1 MKYKKITCFLVT
13 VCLAATLNGFPV
25 IAMENDT
32 AIQGELTDTISYD
45 GVNEK
50 PEEAS
55 TDTEESSP
63 KAGTQEIEEPADQEE
78 ILEETAGSQENL
90 RENSWR
96 YQNGELISNSVSAYS
111 NERAAA
117 NAWTKV
123 NGNFI
128 SSSGEIIPNAIAKGI
143 DISYHNGTINWDKVK
158 NSDVDFVII
167 RCGYGDNYTSQDD
180 KKWLENVQACE
191 SRGIPYGVYIYSYAE
206 NVAQAQSE
214 ADHVLRLIRG
224 HKLSYPVFYDL
235 EDEPTTGRH
244 TNQEILNMTR
254 TFCTAIQNAGYN
266 VGVYANKYW
275 FTSKLTDSYY
285 DTLPKWVAQYNSKCT
300 YAKEYMMWQCADD
313 GKVNG
318 ISTRVDINFQMK
330 SSWNNGGNNN
340 GNNNGDSKLN
350 GWQTEGGKRYYYQNG
365 VKVCNLGIKIDG
377 YWYYF
382 DASGVMKQNYWRQ
395 KDGQVYYYDADGHM
409 YQNAGAQ
416 LDGYWYY
423 FDANGVMK
431 RNSWREKD
439 GLQYYYDADG
449 HLSMNIG
456 LLLHGY
462 WHYFDQNG
470 VMRINYWRQKNGQR
484 YYYDADGHLYLNT
497 GVKIDGYWYY
507 FDNDG
512 IMKANFWRKKDGDRY
527 YYDANGHLV
536 TNRTMVINGVTYRFS
551 SSGKVI

>member
-96 YQNGELISNSVSAYS
+96 YQNGEL
-111 NERAAA
+111 
-117 NAWTKV
+117 
-123 NGNFI
+123 I

-275 FTSKLTDSYY
+275 FTSKL
-285 DTLPKWVAQYNSKCT
+285 AQ
-300 YAKEYMMWQCADD
+300 MW
-313 GKVNG
+313 
-318 ISTRVDINFQMK
+318 ISI
-330 SSWNNGGNNN
+330 S
-340 GNNNGDSKLN
+340 
-350 GWQTEGGKRYYYQNG
+350 
-365 VKVCNLGIKIDG
+365 
-377 YWYYF
+377 
-382 DASGVMKQNYWRQ
+382 
-395 KDGQVYYYDADGHM
+395 
-409 YQNAGAQ
+409 
-416 LDGYWYY
+416 
-423 FDANGVMK
+423 
-431 RNSWREKD
+431 
-439 GLQYYYDADG
+439 
-449 HLSMNIG
+449 
-456 LLLHGY
+456 
-462 WHYFDQNG
+462 
-470 VMRINYWRQKNGQR
+470 
-484 YYYDADGHLYLNT
+484 
-497 GVKIDGYWYY
+497 
-507 FDNDG
+507 
-512 IMKANFWRKKDGDRY
+512 
-527 YYDANGHLV
+527 
-536 TNRTMVINGVTYRFS
+536 
-551 SSGKVI
+551 